1 MFAKVC
7 FHYDFAIS
15 ELIRNMLTDNG
26 LHPAKLIYSGHVSLV
41 GADQGYFVEVPFQ
54 EAEQAKKVLEENN
67 LAKFIVRR

>member
-7 FHYDFAIS
+7 FHYDLAIS

-26 LHPAKLIYSGHVSLV
+26 LHPAKIDFSALVSMA
-41 GADQGYFVEVPFQ
+41 GAQQGYFVEVPLQ